1 MCDSLYFTERTD
13 LNIYDNDS
21 IELVFIEVTDVS
33 FCKKII
39 GDIYR
44 PPGNYIALFNIAL
57 ESLMSIV
64 TWGKYKC
71 IIAGDYNIDLLIS
84 EQHIGTEHFVNNLFA
99 NSFVPL
105 ITKPT
110 RYSTLYHS

>member
-1 MCDSLYFTERTD
+1 MESL
-13 LNIYDNDS
+13 
-21 IELVFIEVTDVS
+21 FIEVTDIN
-33 FCKKII
+33 FGKKII
-39 GDIYR
+39 GAIYR
-44 PPGNYIALFNIAL
+44 PSGNDISLFNNAF

-64 TWGKYKC
+64 TRGKYEC
-71 IIAGDYNIDLLIS
+71 IIAGDYNIDLLKS

-110 RYSTLYHS
+110 RYSTYSSTLIDNIITNKPQII